1 MDDRQEINAV
11 IVRMKR
17 KLNIM
22 EIDQIRSGSVRSHD
36 TKELLGLTEML
47 ERKIEKFV
55 ENENGKT
62 S

>member
-55 ENENGKT
+55 ENGNGKT

>member
-1 MDDRQEINAV
+1 MDNRQEINSV

-36 TKELLGLTEML
+36 TKELLGLTEIL
-47 ERKIEKFV
+47 ERQIEKLV
-55 ENENGKT
+55 ESNNGKT

>member
-36 TKELLGLTEML
+36 TKELLGLTEIL

>member
-1 MDDRQEINAV
+1 MDNRQEINAV